1 MSKLVWAVLGCG
13 LFFSQFALAGEWS
26 KTFSISERPILRV
39 ESSDAN
45 IRLDTWDQKNIE
57 AKVTTDAKIGEGG
70 VRVVDH
76 QAGDAVEIEVRLPR
90 RSGNFDGHS
99 PRVDIEIHMPRQGSV
114 SLRTSDG
121 DIRVSN
127 LKGNL
132 DSQTGDG
139 AQEIEAVDGN
149 LKAHTGDGRIRV
161 TGRFDGLD
169 LSSGDG
175 EVEARAEAGSKV
187 DSGWNLKSGDGS
199 INLSVPANF
208 AADVE
213 LHTGDGQ
220 ITLDMP
226 LTMEGQMSRQNIRGK
241 LNGGG
246 NLLLIHTG
254 DGSIRLGKS

>member
-1 MSKLVWAVLGCG
+1 MAE
-13 LFFSQFALAGEWS
+13 QWS
-26 KTFSISERPILRV
+26 KTFSISQRPILRV
-39 ESSDAN
+39 ESTDAN

-57 AKVTTDAKIGEGG
+57 AKVTTNAKIGDDG
-70 VRVVDH
+70 VKVMAE
-76 QAGDAVEIEVRLPR
+76 QAGDAVNIEVRLPKR
-90 RSGNFDGHS
+90 YMSMNNG
-99 PRVDIEIHMPRQGSV
+99 PRVDIEIHMPREGTV
-114 SLRTSDG
+114 SLRTADG

-139 AQEIEAVDGN
+139 TQEIEAVDGN

-161 TGRFDGLD
+161 SGRFDGLD
-169 LSSGDG
+169 LRSGDG
-175 EVEARAEAGSKV
+175 EVEAHAGAGSKMET
-187 DSGWNLKSGDGS
+187 GWNLKSGDGN
-199 INLSVPANF
+199 INLSVPENF

-220 ITLDMP
+220 ISLEMP
-226 LTMEGQMSRQNIRGK
+226 LTMEGQMNRQNIRGK